1 MLKNKYHRPI
11 EENLKYIESLVKDG
25 AKVLELYNFKVHE
38 SGKNKCLLI
47 KQ

>member
-1 MLKNKYHRPI
+1 MSTGKTIVLEDYKKYNMALI
-11 EENLKYIESLVKDG
+11 
-25 AKVLELYNFKVHE
+25 AQVLELYNFKVHE